1 MTPLSAC
8 EVGDRVVITRVS
20 DRNEDDLA
28 YLADVG
34 ITPGTA
40 VHIVDVAP
48 FGMITLDVDG
58 TEQAIPEEVATSIRV
73 TSLNDVDDSV
83 SVDHRGDA

>member
-28 YLADVG
+28 YLAAVG
-34 ITPGTA
+34 ITPGTS
-40 VHIVDVAP
+40 VRIVDVAP
-48 FGMITLDVDG
+48 FGMITLDVDN
-58 TEQAIPEEVATSIRV
+58 TEQAIPEGVATSIRV